1 MYIGASAVVCFL
13 LFSVLQIWLWFIISA
28 IVMGIALSFA
38 LAKVNGRPM
47 SAFAVAAFNYFW
59 QAKIL
64 VFQAPVTVPTGLR
77 NIQPATVPGK
87 KLEVPVKPL
96 IPEEIITIPSPVIP
110 KEVISVTAP
119 KPAPAT
125 PKFTPEISVPTPVAE
140 PVTVKKTPLT
150 VPVIPE
156 MPVVKAPLTA
166 VKRPESLLQGLFN
179 RITVSS
185 SPIPQRELSLKK
197 ESTNA
202 KQRYA
207 VIQKASGE
215 TDVVRRVDYR

>member
-1 MYIGASAVVCFL
+1 
-13 LFSVLQIWLWFIISA
+13 
-28 IVMGIALSFA
+28 MGIALSFA

-96 IPEEIITIPSPVIP
+96 IPEEIISIPSPVVP
-110 KEVISVTAP
+110 KIEPIVSTAPIAPAIQKEKEPVIREQPPISAPVTAP
-119 KPAPAT
+119 VEIEKTA
-125 PKFTPEISVPTPVAE
+125 FTVPIIPEIPAAE
-140 PVTVKKTPLT
+140 
-150 VPVIPE
+150 
-156 MPVVKAPLTA
+156 APLVTA
-166 VKRPESLLQGLFN
+166 RRPESLLQGLFN

-197 ESTNA
+197 ESTSS